1 MHARVLERGRAMLL
15 LLRYKGAMTKF
26 AIPTADLQ
34 KTTRATRR
42 LAMSADEKE
51 NPVRAA

>member
-1 MHARVLERGRAMLL
+1 
-15 LLRYKGAMTKF
+15 MTKF